1 MAKYKV
7 PASRTMNEWGYIIVE
22 AETEETAIDVAL
34 ELEGSDRWV
43 WSGECNE
50 EMETPYYYDEDA
62 IALQLEPEGLA
73 MPVGVI
79 DALREHAEASAPLGE

>member
-22 AETEETAIDVAL
+22 AKDVDDAIKEAISM
-34 ELEGSDRWV
+34 EGHPSWV
-43 WSGECNE
+43 WSGECDE
-50 EMETPYYYDEDA
+50 EMETPYYYPEEEVT
-62 IALQLEPEGLA
+62 LQLEPEGLA
-73 MPVGVI
+73 VPVGVV